1 MILLLNGPELLI
13 PLLEIA
19 SLVII
24 IPWQSFTAKHYLVE
38 VEGAHQGGRL
48 KKTHVICVS
57 SHNKRVYHKVKY
69 DRPGECSPE
78 KDCLR

>member
-24 IPWQSFTAKHYLVE
+24 GSWQPFTAKHYLVK
-38 VEGAHQGGRL
+38 VEGDHQGGRL
-48 KKTHVICVS
+48 QKTHVICVS
-57 SHNKRVYHKVKY
+57 LHNKKVYCIPV
-69 DRPGECSPE
+69 
-78 KDCLR
+78 CLVLSKN